1 MINTIS
7 KFNFLI
13 TILFLNS
20 SMLMAQKY
28 ETQEYQVIDQI
39 DNAEI
44 RFYPSAA
51 MIKVSAEQN
60 RNNNFGKLFR
70 YIAGNNQENQEIA
83 MTTPVYMYDQ
93 NKTMEFVLPKK
104 YLSEGLPIP
113 NDKDLEAYITSLKYF
128 AAIRYSGYS
137 NANKIQKHRNELKS
151 ILENNGLE
159 IISDFYVLSY
169 DAPTKFYN
177 RRNEILFEI
186 SYKDWILILESSKK
200 RTTQISFL

>member
-1 MINTIS
+1 MSIYICKMNNIISIINLLFTI
-7 KFNFLI
+7 I
-13 TILFLNS
+13 FLNS

-28 ETQEYQVIDQI
+28 ETQEYRVVDQI

-70 YIAGNNQENQEIA
+70 YIAGNNEENEEIA
-83 MTTPVYMYDQ
+83 MTTPVYIYDQ

-104 YLSEGLPIP
+104 YLSKDLPMP
-113 NDKDLEAYITSLKYF
+113 NDRDVEAYISNPRYF

-151 ILENNGLE
+151 ILDNNGLD

-186 SYKDWILILESSKK
+186 RYKD
-200 RTTQISFL
+200 

>member
-1 MINTIS
+1 MINTTPIII
-7 KFNFLI
+7 FFAAI
-13 TILFLNS
+13 IFLNS
-20 SMLMAQKY
+20 SMVFSQKY
-28 ETQEYQVIDQI
+28 ETQEYRVVEQI

-51 MIKVSAEQN
+51 MVKISADQN

-70 YIAGNNQENQEIA
+70 YIAGNNQENEEIA

-93 NKTMEFVLPKK
+93 NKSMEFVLPKK
-104 YLSEGLPIP
+104 YLSEDLPIP
-113 NDKDLEAYITSLKYF
+113 NDKDLEAYISNPRYF

-137 NANKIQKHRNELKS
+137 NPNKILKHRNELKS

-186 SYKDWILILESSKK
+186 SYKD
-200 RTTQISFL
+200 

>member
-7 KFNFLI
+7 KFYFLI
-13 TILFLNS
+13 TIIFLNS

-104 YLSEGLPIP
+104 YLSEGLPTP
-113 NDKDLEAYITSLKYF
+113 NDKNLEAYISNPKCF

-186 SYKDWILILESSKK
+186 SYKD
-200 RTTQISFL
+200 

>member
-1 MINTIS
+1 MINAIS

-13 TILFLNS
+13 TIIFLNS
-20 SMLMAQKY
+20 SMLIAQKN

-83 MTTPVYMYDQ
+83 MTTPVYMYDE
-93 NKTMEFVLPKK
+93 NKAMEFVLPKK

-113 NDKDLEAYITSLKYF
+113 NDKDLEAYISNPKYF

-169 DAPTKFYN
+169 DSPTKVYN

-186 SYKDWILILESSKK
+186 SYKDKILILENSKK

>member
-1 MINTIS
+1 MINTIP
-7 KFNFLI
+7 KFSLLI
-13 TILFLNS
+13 AIIFLNS
-20 SMLMAQKY
+20 SMVFSQKY
-28 ETQEYQVIDQI
+28 ETQEYQVVEQI

-51 MIKVSAEQN
+51 MVKISTDQN

-70 YIAGNNQENQEIA
+70 YIAGNNQENEEIA
-83 MTTPVYMYDQ
+83 MTTPVYMSDQ

-104 YLSEGLPIP
+104 YLTEDLPIP
-113 NDKDLEAYITSLKYF
+113 NDTDLEVYISNPRYF

-137 NANKIQKHRNELKS
+137 NPNKILKHRNELKS

-186 SYKDWILILESSKK
+186 SYKD
-200 RTTQISFL
+200 

>member
-1 MINTIS
+1 MTIYICFMINTIP

-13 TILFLNS
+13 AFIFLNS
-20 SMLMAQKY
+20 SMVFSQKY
-28 ETQEYQVIDQI
+28 ETQEYQVIEQI

-51 MIKVSAEQN
+51 MVKISADQN

-70 YIAGNNQENQEIA
+70 YITGNNQENEEIA
-83 MTTPVYMYDQ
+83 MTTPVYMSDQ

-104 YLSEGLPIP
+104 YLTEGLPIP
-113 NDKDLEAYITSLKYF
+113 NDKDLEAYISNPRYF

-137 NANKIQKHRNELKS
+137 NPNKILKHRNELQF
-151 ILENNGLE
+151 ILEKNELE

-186 SYKDWILILESSKK
+186 SYKD
-200 RTTQISFL
+200 

>member
-1 MINTIS
+1 MIDTIP

-13 TILFLNS
+13 AIIFLNS
-20 SMLMAQKY
+20 SMVFSQKY
-28 ETQEYQVIDQI
+28 ETQEYQLVEQI

-51 MIKVSAEQN
+51 MVKISADQN

-70 YIAGNNQENQEIA
+70 YITGNNQENEEIA
-83 MTTPVYMYDQ
+83 MTTPVYMSDQ
-93 NKTMEFVLPKK
+93 NKTMEFVLPNK
-104 YLSEGLPIP
+104 YLSEDLPIP
-113 NDKDLEAYITSLKYF
+113 NDKDLEAYISNPRYF
-128 AAIRYSGYS
+128 AAIRFSGYS
-137 NANKIQKHRNELKS
+137 NPNKILKHRNELRS

-159 IISDFYVLSY
+159 IISGFYLLSY

-186 SYKDWILILESSKK
+186 SYKD
-200 RTTQISFL
+200 

>member
-1 MINTIS
+1 MNIYIYYMINTIS

-13 TILFLNS
+13 AFIFLNS
-20 SMLMAQKY
+20 SMVFSQKY
-28 ETQEYQVIDQI
+28 ETQEYQVVEQI

-51 MIKVSAEQN
+51 MVKISTDQN

-70 YIAGNNQENQEIA
+70 YITGNNQENEEIA
-83 MTTPVYMYDQ
+83 MTTPVYMSDQ

-104 YLSEGLPIP
+104 YLTEDLPIP
-113 NDKDLEAYITSLKYF
+113 NDKDLEAYISNPRYF

-137 NANKIQKHRNELKS
+137 NPNKILKHRNELKS

-186 SYKDWILILESSKK
+186 SYND
-200 RTTQISFL
+200 